1 MIILAAI
8 LSILVYGVIAAMLGT
23 IMPTFTDLF
32 KLTGEQNGNIALAQG
47 LGLVIASI
55 SVGPLIDKRGKKIA
69 LLGGLILITGA
80 LAGLPTAGGATH
92 LMVLYFVLGL
102 GGGIIVT
109 GANAL
114 ASDVDE
120 SRRASTLNFLNLFF
134 GLGGLLTPLIVANFF
149 NGDASTKLKICYLG
163 AGLGVIALIANIAA
177 KIPPPTGE
185 RSFKM
190 SEVGGIVTRPVLYM
204 LALFLFLYVA
214 CEVGVWNWL
223 ASYLISRNIPE
234 AKALNILS
242 LGFALGLLIGRVAV
256 SRILIRISSMNVTL
270 AAAALMAATTFM
282 MLQSSDATYAWIA
295 VFCAGLA
302 MAPVFPTTLAMV
314 ADAFPRGTATAM
326 GIVITW
332 GWGGLL
338 ISSPIIG
345 AVAGQ
350 GNANLG
356 TALLLLPAFSIAM
369 VLVNLALRA
378 MLAKPHA

>member
-8 LSILVYGVIAAMLGT
+8 LSILVYGFIAAMLGT
-23 IMPTFTDLF
+23 VMPTFTDLF
-32 KLTGEQNGNIALAQG
+32 KLSGEQNGNIALAQG
-47 LGLVIASI
+47 LGLVIASV

-80 LAGLPTAGGATH
+80 LAGLPTAAGATQ
-92 LMVLYFVLGL
+92 LMILYFVLGL

-134 GLGGLLTPLIVANFF
+134 GFGGLLTPLLVANFF

-190 SEVGGIVTRPVLYM
+190 SEVGGIVSRPVLYM

-242 LGFALGLLIGRVAV
+242 LGFALGLLIGRVVV
-256 SRILIRISSMNVTL
+256 SRILIKISSMNVTL
-270 AAAALMAATTFM
+270 AAAVLMAATTYM
-282 MLQSSDATYAWIA
+282 MLHSSDSTFAWIA

-326 GIVITW
+326 GIVITC
-332 GWGGLL
+332 GWVGLL
-338 ISSPIIG
+338 VSSPIIG

-356 TALLLLPAFSIAM
+356 SALLLLPVFSIAM
-369 VLVNLALRA
+369 VLVNLALRPMVA
-378 MLAKPHA
+378 RK

>member
-1 MIILAAI
+1 MLILAAI

-23 IMPTFTDLF
+23 LMPSFTALF
-32 KLTGEQNGNIALAQG
+32 QLSGAQNGNIGTAQAI
-47 LGLVIASI
+47 GLVIASV
-55 SVGPLIDKRGKKIA
+55 SVGPLIDIRGKKTA
-69 LLGGLILITGA
+69 LLGGLILITAA
-80 LAGLPTAGGATH
+80 LAGLPSAGGYQQ
-92 LMVLYFVLGL
+92 LMLLYFVLGL

-114 ASDVDE
+114 ASDVNE
-120 SRRASTLNFLNLFF
+120 SRRASTLNLLNLFF
-134 GLGGLLTPLIVANFF
+134 GLGGLLTPFLAANLL
-149 NGDASTKLKICYLG
+149 NGDAAKLCYLG
-163 AGLGVIALIANIAA
+163 AALGVVALIANIVA

-223 ASYLISRNIPE
+223 ASYLIGRNIDK

-242 LGFALGLLIGRVAV
+242 LGFALGLLLGRVVV
-256 SRILIRISSMNVTL
+256 SRILIKISSMNVTL
-270 AAAALMAATTFM
+270 AAAALMAATTYM
-282 MLQSSDATYAWIA
+282 MLQSSDATFAWIA

-326 GIVITW
+326 GIVITC
-332 GWGGLL
+332 GWLGLVV
-338 ISSPIIG
+338 STPIIG
-345 AVAGQ
+345 AVAGAN
-350 GNANLG
+350 NANLG
-356 TALLLLPAFSIAM
+356 QALLLLPAFSVAM
-369 VLVNLALRA
+369 VLVNLALRP
-378 MLAKPHA
+378 MLARK

>member
-8 LSILVYGVIAAMLGT
+8 LSILVYGFIAAMLGT
-23 IMPTFTDLF
+23 VMPTFTDLF
-32 KLTGEQNGNIALAQG
+32 KLSGEQNGNIALAQG

-80 LAGLPTAGGATH
+80 LAGLPTAAGATQ
-92 LMVLYFVLGL
+92 LMLLYFVLGL

-134 GLGGLLTPLIVANFF
+134 GFGGLLTPLLVANFF
-149 NGDASTKLKICYLG
+149 QGDSATKLKICYLG
-163 AGLGVIALIANIAA
+163 AGLGVIALIANIVA

-223 ASYLISRNIPE
+223 TSYLISRNIPE

-242 LGFALGLLIGRVAV
+242 LGFALGLLIGRVVV

-326 GIVITW
+326 GIVITC
-332 GWGGLL
+332 GWVGLL
-338 ISSPIIG
+338 VSSPIIG

-350 GNANLG
+350 GNTNLG

-369 VLVNLALRA
+369 VLVNLALRP
-378 MLAKPHA
+378 MLART